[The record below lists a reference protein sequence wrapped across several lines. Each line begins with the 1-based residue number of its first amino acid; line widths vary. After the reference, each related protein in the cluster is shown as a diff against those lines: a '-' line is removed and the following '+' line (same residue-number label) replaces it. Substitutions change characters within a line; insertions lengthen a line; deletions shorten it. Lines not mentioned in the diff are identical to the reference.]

1 MNKTTTELEQGY
13 EILQEKRARLQADF
27 GETNTLV
34 VRARAQLINGGG
46 KKVLDSTT
54 VLMAREAAL
63 SAGLTELDDQIA
75 SARAALEI
83 AGEHERRAAHRQRT
97 IEIESE
103 KALAESDFNAAKE
116 AATVALDE
124 HVRTMA
130 DAMGRWNALVRE
142 AEGLGHRTL
151 SRFAT
156 RDLPPYGHAVGLA
169 FAAFMGEQERLAAKA
184 KSQQASTRERER
196 EQRLTA
202 ANT

>member
-46 KKVLDSTT
+46 KKQLDSTT
-54 VLMAREAAL
+54 ILMAREAAL

-75 SARAALEI
+75 SARAELEI

-116 AATVALDE
+116 AACAALDE

-151 SRFAT
+151 SRFNP

-196 EQRLTA
+196 VTV
-202 ANT
+202 ANI

>member
-1 MNKTTTELEQGY
+1 M
-13 EILQEKRARLQADF
+13 
-27 GETNTLV
+27 

-46 KKVLDSTT
+46 KKQLDSTT

-75 SARAALEI
+75 SARAELEA
-83 AGEHERRAAHRQRT
+83 AGAQERRAAHRQRT
-97 IEIESE
+97 VEIESE

-116 AATVALDE
+116 AATGALDE
-124 HVRTMA
+124 HLRSMA
-130 DAMGRWNALVRE
+130 EAMERWHALVRE

-184 KSQQASTRERER
+184 SSQQASARERER
-196 EQRLTA
+196 EQRVTA